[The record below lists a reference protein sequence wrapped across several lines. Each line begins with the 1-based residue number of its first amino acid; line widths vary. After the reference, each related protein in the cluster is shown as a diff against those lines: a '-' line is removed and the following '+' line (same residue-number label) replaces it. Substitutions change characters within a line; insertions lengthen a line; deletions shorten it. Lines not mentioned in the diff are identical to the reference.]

1 MVSRKAA
8 HFAPGVAVDD
18 GTRNG
23 GGTGGGGIGGGIG
36 GMFASPKKKSVSI
49 VGSTNS
55 VDGVGA
61 PVVRRRDK
69 SKLVNGGQ
77 KNPSA
82 AAVAEP
88 QKKKG
93 NFKSI
98 VHSRS
103 IWLSMTASTSV

>member
-18 GTRNG
+18 GTRN
-23 GGTGGGGIGGGIG
+23 GGGIG

-61 PVVRRRDK
+61 TVVRRRDK

-77 KNPSA
+77 KNPS